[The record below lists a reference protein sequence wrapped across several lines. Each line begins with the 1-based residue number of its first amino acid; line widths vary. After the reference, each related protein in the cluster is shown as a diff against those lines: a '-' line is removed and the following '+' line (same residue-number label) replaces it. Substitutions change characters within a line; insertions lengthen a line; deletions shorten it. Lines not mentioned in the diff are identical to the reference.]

1 MKWQHLIE
9 MARLLAGQGALVTP
23 GRPRQA
29 MLKKAVS
36 AAYYAMFHALCY
48 SNANVLIGSSAR
60 ATRLPGWTRTYRA
73 LDHSA
78 AKDRLLLHRSV
89 ASPGVQNFGTTFSAL
104 QENRHSADYDPNA
117 RFSRVYTVSLIDR
130 AEDSIR
136 AFLSTDDPERR
147 ELAAAVLM
155 RGR

>member
-1 MKWQHLIE
+1 MKWQHLID
-9 MARLLAGQGALVTP
+9 MARLLAGQGALVAR

-48 SNANVLIGSSAR
+48 SNANVFVGTSAR
-60 ATRLPGWTRTYRA
+60 AARLPAWTRTYRA
-73 LDHSA
+73 LEHNA
-78 AKDRLLLHRSV
+78 ARERLLQHRSG
-89 ASPGVQNFGTTFSAL
+89 ASRGVQNFGTTFSAL

-117 RFSRVYTVSLIDR
+117 RFYRVHAVSLIDR
-130 AEDSIR
+130 AEDAIQ
-136 AFLSTDDPERR
+136 ALLSTDDSERR

>member
-9 MARLLAGQGALVTP
+9 MARLLAGQGPVAAP

-60 ATRLPGWTRTYRA
+60 AVRLPGWTRTYRA
-73 LDHSA
+73 LDHGS
-78 AKDRLLLHRSV
+78 AKDRLMLHRSV
-89 ASPGVQNFGTTFSAL
+89 ASLEVQNFGTTFSAL
-104 QENRHSADYDPNA
+104 QENRHLADYDPHA
-117 RFSRVYTVSLIDR
+117 RLSRTYTVSLIDR
-130 AEDSIR
+130 AEDAIR